1 MIVKR
6 PFHRF
11 SPFQRFHL
19 VILLLGWTRAVVL
32 AMAAVKGNLFAR
44 GSPPNRS
51 NWAKKR
57 QCSNTQSERT
67 DTQPA
72 GDEYNERFFELRLAV
87 VSIPT
92 TTANSLYLA
101 PYDGSQDTEHT
112 GTNCRVFGASVRQNP
127 ARMKRVV
134 TQQNCLNA
142 DKTLRLLPSSE
153 KRFCAVAC
161 ARSTQPI
168 FKIQQPKGRGTL

>member
-1 MIVKR
+1 MLQLPYMIVKR
-6 PFHRF
+6 PFHRV

-32 AMAAVKGNLFAR
+32 ALAAVNGNLFAR

-51 NWAKKR
+51 RAKNR
-57 QCSNTQSERT
+57 QCLNTQSEHT

-72 GDEYNERFFELRLAV
+72 GDEYNERFFELRSAV

-101 PYDGSQDTEHT
+101 PYDGSQDTEHK
-112 GTNCRVFGASVRQNP
+112 GTNCRVFGASVRQSP

-134 TQQNCLNA
+134 TH
-142 DKTLRLLPSSE
+142 KT
-153 KRFCAVAC
+153 V
-161 ARSTQPI
+161 
-168 FKIQQPKGRGTL
+168 